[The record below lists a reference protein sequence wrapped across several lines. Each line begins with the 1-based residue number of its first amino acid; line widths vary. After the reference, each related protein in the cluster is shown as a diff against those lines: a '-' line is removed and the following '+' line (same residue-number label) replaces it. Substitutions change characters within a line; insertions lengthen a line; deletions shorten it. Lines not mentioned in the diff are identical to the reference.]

1 MAYQKKLIEGNFPC
15 QQVGAETKRERG
27 ASSALPPLYFL
38 HVWWARRPLTPSRA
52 AVLGSILPAD
62 TDPELFLRELG
73 IVKKQAVIGD
83 ARWTLVGK
91 NLELIES
98 DGDQEYIPFS
108 AKFQK
113 ALDKENERR
122 ASISSL
128 LDTLKM
134 QDAVLREDPLL
145 ERWSNE
151 NTPIL
156 IAALSNL
163 LRIPVVT
170 VAADPAHTNER
181 IAFASSDRVKEIL
194 GWEIKIDPE
203 DLYGYGRAYETPIQ
217 ADFHD
222 ITVLDPT
229 AGGGSIPFEAARLGC
244 NVIANDLNPVATT
257 IEKATI
263 QYPAQFGME
272 LFAELEQYGDQ
283 LVNTVAEKTAPYYYF
298 APPHGQERENL
309 LKQCGGSQELF
320 QQFDVPEYDQ
330 QGLLYCRTVTCPNCG
345 ERAPLLNAFALQ
357 KKSDGWM
364 VLPKIEGFP
373 GHKKVRFVPVRLKNG
388 KGPHGEDPE
397 RGTVKGGVGT
407 CIHCGQAIASDE
419 IKRQACGTSD
429 YGTWSDDLYCVVAVR
444 QQPKLD
450 KDGNV
455 MRYTSGPNKGQVRTE
470 KVTFFREPTAEDFAA
485 LDRTKQALNANWDRW
500 EAMDLIPTEKVPV
513 GHKTVEPLR
522 VGVER
527 WCDMFTPR
535 QLLGHLTAMETLRNM
550 MPEILAEHGQGKGSA
565 IITYLQYMI
574 DKCVDYNS
582 RQTRWIAQRGS
593 VSGTFSRHDF
603 SLKWTFGELIYTG
616 PYSGLSWGKSQVL
629 DAYSGICKL
638 VQPSHARPATVLNG
652 SAANMAIPDKSVD
665 IVCVDPPYYNNVQY
679 AELSDYFYVWQKRTF
694 RDLYPD
700 VFGRWLTNK
709 TDEAV
714 ANPVRDGG
722 AKEADQVYEQRMSEI
737 FAECRRVMKDD
748 GIMTMMFTHKTTE
761 AWETLTKALIQNG
774 WIISSSFP
782 VDSEFAAALNQKDL
796 AAAASSIFL
805 ACRKREQ
812 ADRAPAVWR
821 GFGGAGVL
829 QQLRD
834 AVRQGLQDYEA
845 LHLNAVDE
853 MVASYGCALKVLSEY
868 WPVLDGDEP
877 VTPTQAMR
885 EASTVVA
892 QYQMTR
898 LTKGR
903 LSVEDLEPEAG
914 IALTLFGIY
923 GMGSFPYDDALSL
936 SKSLN
941 VRLENKAAGYRDEGR
956 MIGINDERTG
966 RRTRDD
972 EVEGYYAPLVKRGS
986 KLRLVQPEERNPRR
1000 LQNPQNEWDI
1010 LQGMIMAYREGDMPV
1025 ARAYLQHQAE
1035 GHEDKII
1042 DILKV
1047 WADGCGSENL
1057 SKEAQR
1063 ILFGLKDRK

>member
-122 ASISSL
+122 AAISSL

-145 ERWSNE
+145 ERWSSE
-151 NTPIL
+151 NTPIP
-156 IAALSNL
+156 IAALSSL
-163 LRIPVVT
+163 FRIPVVT
-170 VAADPAHTNER
+170 VADDPAHTNER
-181 IAFASSDRVKEIL
+181 IAFASSDRVREIL
-194 GWEIKIDPE
+194 GREIKIDPE
-203 DLYGYGRAYETPIQ
+203 DLYGYRRAYETPIQ

-244 NVIANDLNPVATT
+244 NVIANDLNPVATA

-263 QYPAQFGME
+263 QYPAQFGMG

-388 KGPHGEDPE
+388 KGPNGEDPE

-444 QQPKLD
+444 HQPKLD

-470 KVTFFREPTAEDFAA
+470 KVTFFREPTTEDFAA
-485 LDRTKQALNANWDRW
+485 LDRAKAALDANWDRW
-500 EAMDLIPTEKVPV
+500 EAMDLIPTENFPQGNDMRPPMYGMK
-513 GHKTVEPLR
+513 
-522 VGVER
+522 R

-535 QLLGHLTAMETLRNM
+535 QLLGHLTAMETLHNM
-550 MPEILAEHGQGKGSA
+550 MPEIFAEHGQEKGTA

-582 RQTRWIAQRGS
+582 KQTRWHYSRGVLVGS
-593 VSGTFSRHDF
+593 FGRHDF
-603 SLKWTFGELIYTG
+603 SLKWSFGELIYTG
-616 PYSGLSWGKSQVL
+616 QYSGLAWGRDQVL
-629 DAYSGICKL
+629 DAYKGVCSLIGNRHNQEIK
-638 VQPSHARPATVLNG
+638 VLNG
-652 SAANMAIPDKSVD
+652 SAANMAIPDQSVD

-694 RDLYPD
+694 RDLYPE
-700 VFGRWLTNK
+700 VFGRRLTNK

-782 VDSEFAAALNQKDL
+782 VDSESGVSLHQKDM

-853 MVASYGCALKVLSEY
+853 MVASYGCALKVLSEH

-941 VRLENKAAGYRDEGR
+941 IRLENKAAGYRDEGR

-972 EVEGYYAPLVKRGS
+972 EVEGYYAPLVKRGG

-1035 GHEDKII
+1035 GHENKII

>member
-1 MAYQKKLIEGNFPC
+1 MAYEKKLIEGNFPC

-62 TDPELFLRELG
+62 TEPELFLRELG

-98 DGDQEYIPFS
+98 DGQQEYIPFS

-122 ASISSL
+122 SSITAL
-128 LDTLKM
+128 LNTLKE
-134 QDAVLREDPLL
+134 QDAVLGEDPLL
-145 ERWSNE
+145 ERWCRE
-151 NTPIL
+151 NAPIS
-156 IAALSNL
+156 ITALSGL
-163 LRIPVVT
+163 QQIPVVT

-181 IAFASSDRVKEIL
+181 IAFASSDKVKDIL
-194 GWEIKIDPE
+194 GKEIKIDPE

-217 ADFHD
+217 ADFQN

-244 NVIANDLNPVATT
+244 NVIANDLNPVATA

-263 QYPAQFGME
+263 QYPAQFGMD
-272 LFAELEQYGDQ
+272 LLAELERYGER
-283 LVNTVAEKTAPYYYF
+283 LVDTVAEKTAPYYYF
-298 APPHGQERENL
+298 APPRGEERKNL

-320 QQFDVPEYDQ
+320 RQFDVPEYDQ
-330 QGLLYCRTVTCPNCG
+330 QGLLYCRSVTCPSCG

-364 VLPKIEGFP
+364 VLPEIEGFP

-397 RGTVKGGVGT
+397 RGTIKGGVGT
-407 CIHCGQAIASDE
+407 CIHCGQAIASEE
-419 IKRQACGTSD
+419 IKRQACGESE

-470 KVTFFREPTAEDFAA
+470 KATFFREPTAEDYAA
-485 LDRTKQALNANWDRW
+485 LNRAKQALEENWDRW
-500 EAMDLIPTEKVPV
+500 ETMELIPTEKIPV
-513 GHKTVEPLR
+513 GHKTAEPLR

-535 QLLGHLTAMETLRNM
+535 QLLGHLTAMETLHNM
-550 MPEILAEHGQGKGSA
+550 MPEILAEHGQEKGTA

-574 DKCVDYNS
+574 DKCLDYNS
-582 RQTRWIAQRGS
+582 RQTRWEYTRS
-593 VSGTFSRHDF
+593 VIKGTFGRHDF
-603 SLKWTFGELIYTG
+603 SLKWTFGEMIFTG
-616 PYSGLSWGKSQVL
+616 INSGLAWGKSQVL
-629 DAYSGICKL
+629 DAYRGICELINYKT
-638 VQPSHARPATVLNG
+638 AKPATVLNG
-652 SAANMAIPDKSVD
+652 SAANIAIPDRSVD
-665 IVCVDPPYYNNVQY
+665 VVCVDPPYYNNVQY

-694 RDLYPD
+694 RDLYPE
-700 VFGRWLTNK
+700 VFGRRLTNK

-714 ANPVRDGG
+714 ANPVRDGS
-722 AKEADQVYEQRMSEI
+722 AKEADHVYEQRMGEI
-737 FAECRRVMKDD
+737 FAECRRVIKDD
-748 GIMTMMFTHKTTE
+748 GVLTMMFTHKTQA
-761 AWETLTKALIQNG
+761 AWETLTRALIENG

-782 VDSEFAAALNQKDL
+782 VDSEADVSMHQKGM

-805 ACRKREQ
+805 ACRKRDME
-812 ADRAPAVWR
+812 DWAPAVWR
-821 GFGGAGVL
+821 GFGGTGVL
-829 QQLRD
+829 QQLRE
-834 AVRQGLQDYEA
+834 AVRQSLADYDV

-853 MVASYGCALKVLSEY
+853 MVASYGCALKVLSEN

-923 GMGSFPYDDALSL
+923 GMGSFPFDDALSL

-941 VRLENKAAGYRDEGR
+941 IRLENKAAGYRNEGR

-966 RRTRDD
+966 RRNRDD
-972 EVEGYYAPLVKRGS
+972 EVEGYYAPLVKRGG
-986 KLRLVQPEERNPRR
+986 KLRLVLPEERNPRR

-1010 LQGMIMAYREGDMPV
+1010 LQGLIMSFREGDMPV
-1025 ARAYLQHQAE
+1025 ARAYLQRQAE
-1035 GHEDKII
+1035 GYEDKII

-1047 WADGCGSENL
+1047 WADGCGSEPL

-1063 ILFGLKDRK
+1063 ILFGLRDRK

>member
-15 QQVGAETKRERG
+15 QQIGAETRRERDTG
-27 ASSALPPLYFL
+27 LAPPTHRL

-73 IVKKQAVIGD
+73 IRKQQISVNGIWVDVPDKVAREYEDFYFDSTIEKVLAQEKKLRFQLQEICSELLSQAPM
-83 ARWTLVGK
+83 
-91 NLELIES
+91 LEENS
-98 DGDQEYIPFS
+98 DFR
-108 AKFQK
+108 K
-113 ALDKENERR
+113 LKER
-122 ASISSL
+122 A
-128 LDTLKM
+128 
-134 QDAVLREDPLL
+134 QDIDY
-145 ERWSNE
+145 
-151 NTPIL
+151 
-156 IAALSNL
+156 SNL
-163 LRIPVVT
+163 APHEPLESRI
-170 VAADPAHTNER
+170 VAADPAWFNSILAICAEYSIR
-181 IAFASSDRVKEIL
+181 I
-194 GWEIKIDPE
+194 PN
-203 DLYGYGRAYETPIQ
+203 LYGYDRAYTNAPTESYSN
-217 ADFHD
+217 

-229 AGGGSIPFEAARLGC
+229 AGGGSIPFEALRLGC
-244 NVIANDLNPVATT
+244 NVIANDLNPVATA
-257 IEKATI
+257 IEKATV
-263 QYPAQFGME
+263 QYPAQYGE
-272 LFAELEQYGDQ
+272 SLLTQINHYGNRLLE
-283 LVNTVAEKTAPYYYF
+283 TVGEKMAPVFSPKTADEDIQTY
-298 APPHGQERENL
+298 
-309 LKQCGGSQELF
+309 
-320 QQFDVPEYDQ
+320 
-330 QGLLYCRTVTCPNCG
+330 LYCRTVTCPNCG

-388 KGPHGEDPE
+388 KGPNGEDPE

-407 CIHCGQAIASDE
+407 CIHCGQAIASEE
-419 IKRQACGTSD
+419 IKRQACGESE

-470 KVTFFREPTAEDFAA
+470 KVTFFREPTAEDYAA
-485 LDRTKQALNANWDRW
+485 LDRAKQALEENWDRW
-500 EAMDLIPTEKVPV
+500 EAMDLIPTENFPQGNDMRPSMYGMK
-513 GHKTVEPLR
+513 
-522 VGVER
+522 R

-535 QLLGHLTAMETLRNM
+535 QLLGHLTAMETLHNM
-550 MPEILAEHGQGKGSA
+550 MPEILAEHGQEKGTA

-582 RQTRWIAQRGS
+582 KQTRWHYSRGVLVGS
-593 VSGTFSRHDF
+593 FGRHDF
-603 SLKWTFGELIYTG
+603 SLKWSFGELIYTG
-616 PYSGLSWGKSQVL
+616 QYSGLAWGRDQVL
-629 DAYSGICKL
+629 DAYKGVCSLIGNRHNQEIK
-638 VQPSHARPATVLNG
+638 VLNG
-652 SAANMAIPDKSVD
+652 SAANMAIPDQSVD

-694 RDLYPD
+694 RDLYPE
-700 VFGRWLTNK
+700 VFGRRLTNK

-782 VDSEFAAALNQKDL
+782 VDSESGVSLHQKDM

-829 QQLRD
+829 QRLRD

-853 MVASYGCALKVLSEY
+853 MVASYGCALKVLSEH

-898 LTKGR
+898 LTKGC

-941 VRLENKAAGYRDEGR
+941 IRLENKAAGYRDEGR

-1000 LQNPQNEWDI
+1000 LQTPQNEWDI

-1035 GHEDKII
+1035 GHENKII

>member
-1 MAYQKKLIEGNFPC
+1 MTYQKKLIEGNFPC

-62 TDPELFLRELG
+62 TDPEVFLRELG
-73 IVKKQAVIGD
+73 IVKKQALIGD

-98 DGDQEYIPFS
+98 DGQQEYIPFS

-122 ASISSL
+122 AAISSL
-128 LDTLKM
+128 LDMLRA
-134 QDAVLREDPLL
+134 QDTALNEDPLL
-145 ERWSNE
+145 ERWCND
-151 NTPIL
+151 NIAIP
-156 IAALSNL
+156 IAALSGL
-163 LRIPVVT
+163 WRIPVST
-170 VAADPAHTNER
+170 VAADPAHINER
-181 IAFASSDRVKEIL
+181 IAFASSEKVKEIL
-194 GWEIKIDPE
+194 GKEIKIDPE

-229 AGGGSIPFEAARLGC
+229 SGGGSIPFEAARLGC
-244 NVIANDLNPVATT
+244 NVIANDLNPVATA

-263 QYPAQFGME
+263 QYPAQFGVE
-272 LFAELEQYGDQ
+272 LLTELEKYGDQ
-283 LVNTVAEKTAPYYYF
+283 LVTTVAEKTAPYYYF
-298 APPHGQERENL
+298 APPQGEERKNL
-309 LKQCGGSQELF
+309 LKQCAGSQELF

-330 QGLLYCRTVTCPNCG
+330 QGLLYCRTVTCPSCG
-345 ERAPLLNAFALQ
+345 ERTPLLNAFALQ

-364 VLPKIEGFP
+364 ILPEIEGFP

-397 RGTVKGGVGT
+397 QGTVKGGVGT

-419 IKRQACGTSD
+419 IKRQACGESE
-429 YGTWSDDLYCVVAVR
+429 YGIWSDNLYCVVAVR

-450 KDGNV
+450 KEGNI

-470 KVTFFREPTAEDFAA
+470 KFTFFREPTAEDNAA
-485 LDRTKQALNANWDRW
+485 LDRAKQALEENWDRW
-500 EAMDLIPTEKVPV
+500 EALDLIPTENFPKGNDMRPAMY
-513 GHKTVEPLR
+513 GMK
-522 VGVER
+522 R

-535 QLLGHLTAMETLRNM
+535 QLLGHLTAMETLHNM
-550 MPEILAEHGQGKGSA
+550 IPGILEEHGKEKGTA
-565 IITYLQYMI
+565 IVTYLQYMI
-574 DKCVDYNS
+574 DKCIDYNS

-603 SLKWTFGELIYTG
+603 SLKWTFGELVYTG

-629 DAYSGICKL
+629 DAYTGICKL
-638 VQPSHARPATVLNG
+638 VQPEHVKAATVLNG
-652 SAANMAIPDKSVD
+652 SAANMDIPDQSVD

-700 VFGRWLTNK
+700 VFGRRLTNK

-722 AKEADQVYEQRMSEI
+722 AKEADSVYEQRMSEI
-737 FAECRRVMKDD
+737 FAECRRVMKKD
-748 GIMTMMFTHKTTE
+748 GIMTMMFTHKTTA
-761 AWETLTKALIQNG
+761 AWETLTKALIENG

-805 ACRKREQ
+805 ACRKRDMT
-812 ADRAPAVWR
+812 DRAPAVWK
-821 GFGGAGVL
+821 GFGGTGVL
-829 QQLRD
+829 QQLRE
-834 AVRQGLQDYEA
+834 AVRQSLSDYEA

-853 MVASYGCALKVLSEY
+853 MVASYGCALKVLSEN
-868 WPVLDGDEP
+868 WPVMDGNEL
-877 VTPTQAMR
+877 VTPTKAMR

-903 LSVEDLEPEAG
+903 LSVQDLAPEAG

-923 GMGSFPYDDALSL
+923 AMGSFPFDDALSL

-941 VRLENKAAGYRDEGR
+941 IRLENKAAGYHDEGR
-956 MIGINDERTG
+956 MIGINDERSG
-966 RRTRDD
+966 RRSRDD

-986 KLRLVQPEERNPRR
+986 KLRLVLPEERNPRR
-1000 LQNPQNEWDI
+1000 LQTPQNEWDV
-1010 LQGMIMAYREGDMPV
+1010 LQGVIMAYREGDMPV

-1035 GHEDKII
+1035 GHEEKII

-1047 WADGCGSENL
+1047 WADGCGSEPL

>member
-1 MAYQKKLIEGNFPC
+1 MAYEKKLIEGNFPC

-62 TDPELFLRELG
+62 TEPELFLRELG

-98 DGDQEYIPFS
+98 DGQQEYIPFS

-122 ASISSL
+122 SKMRVKLEKLLASDLQLSENNVF
-128 LDTLKM
+128 
-134 QDAVLREDPLL
+134 QDWLQCNQNITFNFDFSTNYIPVE
-145 ERWSNE
+145 
-151 NTPIL
+151 T
-156 IAALSNL
+156 IAASPADTND
-163 LRIPVVT
+163 RIQ
-170 VAADPAHTNER
+170 
-181 IAFASSDRVKEIL
+181 FASSDFVKRVIGSEIRL
-194 GWEIKIDPE
+194 DDE
-203 DLYGYGRAYETPIQ
+203 DRYGYSRAYETQIAPI
-217 ADFHD
+217 ANGN

-229 AGGGSIPFEAARLGC
+229 AGGGSIPFEAMRLGC
-244 NVIANDLNPVATT
+244 NVIANDLNPVAT
-257 IEKATI
+257 AI
-263 QYPAQFGME
+263 QYATLKYPAMYGSSLLDE
-272 LFAELEQYGDQ
+272 LSKYGNT
-283 LVNTVAEKTAPYYYF
+283 LVDTVRGKIGCYF
-298 APPHGQERENL
+298 EN
-309 LKQCGGSQELF
+309 
-320 QQFDVPEYDQ
+320 PEDSINDGY
-330 QGLLYCRTVTCPNCG
+330 LYCRTVTCPSCG

-388 KGPHGEDPE
+388 KGPNGEDPE

-419 IKRQACGTSD
+419 IKRQACGESE

-470 KVTFFREPTAEDFAA
+470 KVTFFREPTAEDYAA
-485 LDRTKQALNANWDRW
+485 LDRAKQALEENWDRW
-500 EAMDLIPTEKVPV
+500 ETMDLIPTEKIPV
-513 GHKTVEPLR
+513 GHKTAEPLR

-535 QLLGHLTAMETLRNM
+535 QLLGHLTAMETLHNM
-550 MPEILAEHGQGKGSA
+550 MPQILTEHGQEKGTA

-574 DKCVDYNS
+574 DKCLDYNS
-582 RQTRWIAQRGS
+582 RQTRWEYTRS
-593 VSGTFSRHDF
+593 VIKGTFGRHDF
-603 SLKWTFGELIYTG
+603 SLKWTFGEMIFTG
-616 PYSGLSWGKSQVL
+616 INSGLAWGKSQVL
-629 DAYSGICKL
+629 DAYSGICELINYKT
-638 VQPSHARPATVLNG
+638 ARPATVLNG
-652 SAANMAIPDKSVD
+652 SAANIAIPDQSVD
-665 IVCVDPPYYNNVQY
+665 VICVDPPYYNNVQY

-694 RDLYPD
+694 HDLYPD
-700 VFGRWLTNK
+700 VFGRRLTNK

-714 ANPVRDGG
+714 ANPVRDGS
-722 AKEADQVYEQRMSEI
+722 AKEADHVYEQRMGEI
-737 FAECRRVMKDD
+737 FAECRRVIKND
-748 GIMTMMFTHKTTE
+748 GVLTMMFTHKTQA
-761 AWETLTKALIQNG
+761 AWETLTRALIENG

-782 VDSEFAAALNQKDL
+782 VDSEADVSMHQKGM

-805 ACRKREQ
+805 ACRKRDME
-812 ADRAPAVWR
+812 DRAPAVWR
-821 GFGGAGVL
+821 GFGGTGVL
-829 QQLRD
+829 QQLRE
-834 AVRQGLQDYEA
+834 AVRQGLADYDA

-853 MVASYGCALKVLSEY
+853 MVASYGCALKVLSEN

-923 GMGSFPYDDALSL
+923 GIGSFPFDDALSL

-941 VRLENKAAGYRDEGR
+941 IRLENKAAGYRNEGR

-966 RRTRDD
+966 RRNRDD

-986 KLRLVQPEERNPRR
+986 KLRLVLPEERNPRR
-1000 LQNPQNEWDI
+1000 LQNPENEWDI
-1010 LQGMIMAYREGDMPV
+1010 LQGLIMSFREGDMPV
-1025 ARAYLQHQAE
+1025 ARAYLQRQAE

-1047 WADGCGSENL
+1047 WADGCGSEPLN
-1057 SKEAQR
+1057 KEAQR

>member
-1 MAYQKKLIEGNFPC
+1 MAYEKKLIEGNFPC

-62 TDPELFLRELG
+62 TEPELFLRELG

-98 DGDQEYIPFS
+98 DGQQEYIPFS

-122 ASISSL
+122 SSIIAL
-128 LDTLKM
+128 LNTLKE
-134 QDAVLREDPLL
+134 QNAVLGEDPLL
-145 ERWSNE
+145 ERWACE
-151 NTPIL
+151 NIPIP
-156 IAALSNL
+156 ITALSG
-163 LRIPVVT
+163 LRQIPVVT

-181 IAFASSDRVKEIL
+181 IAFASSDKVKDIL
-194 GWEIKIDPE
+194 GKEIKIDPE

-217 ADFHD
+217 ADFHN
-222 ITVLDPT
+222 ITILDPT

-244 NVIANDLNPVATT
+244 NVIANDLNPVATA

-263 QYPAQFGME
+263 QYPAQFGMD
-272 LFAELEQYGDQ
+272 LFAELERYGDQ
-283 LVNTVAEKTAPYYYF
+283 LVDTVAKETAPYYYF
-298 APPHGQERENL
+298 TPPRGEERKNL

-320 QQFDVPEYDQ
+320 RQFDVPEYDQ
-330 QGLLYCRTVTCPNCG
+330 QGLLYCRTVTCPSCG

-357 KKSDGWM
+357 KKSEGWM
-364 VLPKIEGFP
+364 VLPEIEGFP

-388 KGPHGEDPE
+388 KGPHGEAPE
-397 RGTVKGGVGT
+397 RGTVKDGVGT

-419 IKRQACGTSD
+419 IKRQACGESE

-470 KVTFFREPTAEDFAA
+470 KVTIFREPTAEDYAA
-485 LDRTKQALNANWDRW
+485 LDRAKQALEENWDRW
-500 EAMDLIPTEKVPV
+500 EAMDLIPTENFPQGNDMRPPMYGMK
-513 GHKTVEPLR
+513 
-522 VGVER
+522 R

-535 QLLGHLTAMETLRNM
+535 QLLGHLTAMETLHNM
-550 MPEILAEHGQGKGSA
+550 MPEILAEHGQEKGTA

-574 DKCVDYNS
+574 DKCIDYNS

-616 PYSGLSWGKSQVL
+616 PYSGLSWGKSQIL
-629 DAYSGICKL
+629 DAYSGIYKL
-638 VQPSHARPATVLNG
+638 VQPSCAKPATVLNG
-652 SAANMAIPDKSVD
+652 SAANLNIPDKSVD

-694 RDLYPD
+694 RGLYPD
-700 VFGRWLTNK
+700 VFGRRLTNK

-714 ANPVRDGG
+714 ANPVRDGS
-722 AKEADQVYEQRMSEI
+722 AKEADHVYEQRMSEI
-737 FAECRRVMKDD
+737 FAECRRVMKDN
-748 GIMTMMFTHKTTE
+748 GIMTMMFTHKTTA
-761 AWETLTKALIQNG
+761 AWETLTKALIENG

-805 ACRKREQ
+805 SCRKRDMEG
-812 ADRAPAVWR
+812 RAPAVWR
-821 GFGGAGVL
+821 GFGGTGVL
-829 QQLRD
+829 QQLRE
-834 AVRQGLQDYEA
+834 AVRQSLADYDA

-853 MVASYGCALKVLSEY
+853 MVASYGCALKVLSEN

-923 GMGSFPYDDALSL
+923 GMGSFPFDDALSL

-941 VRLENKAAGYRDEGR
+941 IRLENKAAGYRNEGR

-966 RRTRDD
+966 RRNRDD

-986 KLRLVQPEERNPRR
+986 KLRLVLPEERNPRR
-1000 LQNPQNEWDI
+1000 LQNPENEWDI
-1010 LQGMIMAYREGDMPV
+1010 LQGLIMSFREGDMPV
-1025 ARAYLQHQAE
+1025 ARAYLQRQAE

-1042 DILKV
+1042 DILESGQM
-1047 WADGCGSENL
+1047 AAAASL
-1057 SKEAQR
+1057 
-1063 ILFGLKDRK
+1063 

>member
-1 MAYQKKLIEGNFPC
+1 MTYEKKLIEGNFPC

-27 ASSALPPLYFL
+27 ASNMLPPVYYL

-52 AVLGSILPAD
+52 AILGSILPAN

-83 ARWTLVGK
+83 VRWTLVGK

-98 DGDQEYIPFS
+98 DGQQEYIPFS

-122 ASISSL
+122 SKMRVKLEKLLASDPQLSENNVF
-128 LDTLKM
+128 
-134 QDAVLREDPLL
+134 QDWLQYNQNITFNFDFSTNYIPVE
-145 ERWSNE
+145 
-151 NTPIL
+151 T
-156 IAALSNL
+156 IAASPADTND
-163 LRIPVVT
+163 RIQ
-170 VAADPAHTNER
+170 
-181 IAFASSDRVKEIL
+181 FASSDFVKRVIGSEIRL
-194 GWEIKIDPE
+194 DDE
-203 DLYGYGRAYETPIQ
+203 DRYGYSRAYETQIAPITNG
-217 ADFHD
+217 D

-229 AGGGSIPFEAARLGC
+229 AGGGSIPFEAMRLGC
-244 NVIANDLNPVATT
+244 NVIANDLNPVAT
-257 IEKATI
+257 AI
-263 QYPAQFGME
+263 QYATLKYPAIYGSSLLDE
-272 LFAELEQYGDQ
+272 LSKYGNT
-283 LVNTVAEKTAPYYYF
+283 LVDTVREKIGCYF
-298 APPHGQERENL
+298 EN
-309 LKQCGGSQELF
+309 
-320 QQFDVPEYDQ
+320 PEDSINDGY
-330 QGLLYCRTVTCPNCG
+330 LYCRTVTCPSCG

-364 VLPKIEGFP
+364 VLPEIEGFP

-419 IKRQACGTSD
+419 IKRQACGESE

-470 KVTFFREPTAEDFAA
+470 KVTFFREPAAEDYAA
-485 LDRTKQALNANWDRW
+485 LDRAKQALEENWERW
-500 EAMDLIPTEKVPV
+500 EAMDLIPTEKIPV
-513 GHKTVEPLR
+513 GHKTAEPLR

-535 QLLGHLTAMETLRNM
+535 QLLGHLTAMETLHNM
-550 MPEILAEHGQGKGSA
+550 MPVILEEHGQEKGTA
-565 IITYLQYMI
+565 IVTYLQFML
-574 DKCVDYNS
+574 DKCLDYNS
-582 RQTRWIAQRGS
+582 RQTRWEYTRS
-593 VSGTFSRHDF
+593 VVKGTFGRHDF
-603 SLKWTFGELIYTG
+603 SLKWTFGEMIYTG
-616 PYSGLSWGKSQVL
+616 KDSGLAWGVANVTK
-629 DAYSGICKL
+629 AYRELCELLHLNTKE
-638 VQPSHARPATVLNG
+638 VQIQILNG
-652 SAANMAIPDKSVD
+652 SAANMDIADQSVD
-665 IVCVDPPYYNNVQY
+665 IICVDPPYYNNVQY

-694 RDLYPD
+694 RDIYPD
-700 VFGRWLTNK
+700 VFSRRLTNK

-748 GIMTMMFTHKTTE
+748 GVMTMMFTHKTTE

-782 VDSEFAAALNQKDL
+782 VDSEAGVSLHQKDM

-805 ACRKREQ
+805 ACRKRDMSE
-812 ADRAPAVWR
+812 RAPAVWR
-821 GFGGAGVL
+821 GFGGTGVL
-829 QQLRD
+829 QQLRE
-834 AVRQGLQDYEA
+834 AVRQSLADYDA

-853 MVASYGCALKVLSEY
+853 MVASYGCALKVLSEN

-923 GMGSFPYDDALSL
+923 GMGSFPFDDALSL

-941 VRLENKAAGYRDEGR
+941 IRLENKAAGYRNEGR

-986 KLRLVQPEERNPRR
+986 KLRLVLPEERNPRR
-1000 LQNPQNEWDI
+1000 LQTPENEWDI
-1010 LQGMIMAYREGDMPV
+1010 LQGLIMSFREGDMPV
-1025 ARAYLQHQAE
+1025 ARAYLQRQAE

-1047 WADGCGSENL
+1047 WADGCGSESL